1 MRLAFLLLLLA
12 AMVVRLVAEDAPPA
26 PRLVLVTGFGPFDGR
41 GVNGSAT
48 VARALADQRIGDATV
63 RVLIL
68 PVRWGEP
75 EAKLPA
81 LVAELHP
88 ALVIGLGEGY
98 PGKVAVERV
107 AHNRAEGP
115 DVAGKPPASSRL
127 DASPAATR
135 AATLA
140 FDAAWFSDAG
150 LPVVASDDAGA
161 YLCND
166 LMWTALGTAAP
177 RAGFV
182 HLPPQGDEADD
193 AYRARLLPIVQRLIE
208 RNLAR

>member
-1 MRLAFLLLLLA
+1 MRLSLLLLLIAIRLAFADEA
-12 AMVVRLVAEDAPPA
+12 APA

-41 GVNGSAT
+41 GINGSAT

-63 RVLIL
+63 RVLVL

-81 LVAELHP
+81 AVAELHP

-107 AHNRAEGP
+107 AHNRAEGA
-115 DVAGKPPASSRL
+115 DVAGRAPASPRL
-127 DASPAATR
+127 DASPVATR
-135 AATLA
+135 ASTIA
-140 FDAAWFSDAG
+140 FDAAWFADAG
-150 LPVVASDDAGA
+150 IPVVASDDAGS

-166 LMWTALGTAAP
+166 LLWTALGTAAP

-193 AYRARLLPIVQRLIE
+193 AYRARLLPIVVRLIE